1 MRWVQA
7 RGLRATALTVSTLVI
22 FLTFSPFVRSALTDP
37 VIGGAEPPALLCCP
51 ADSFLA
57 GGYEWDIS
65 IVDSAGDVGRASSI
79 ALGDDGRPHI
89 SYDDTTNHT
98 LKYAVREARGEWNR
112 SVVENDVVAEQ
123 SSIALE
129 NGWRPHISYV
139 RMSGSIDG
147 DLKYAYWNGS
157 AWHPET
163 VDDGDAGWFSSLAL
177 DESGRPH
184 ISFLDKSSGD
194 GYALKYARWT
204 GTDWEREIVDSSG
217 IVAQGTS
224 LALDASG
231 TPHIAYSDY
240 TNSALRYAVRKA
252 DGNWDIAMVD
262 NDADVGLAPSLALD
276 IVHGR
281 SHVSYQDYSTYDL
294 KYAWWDGGPKWNV
307 SVVDSASKVG
317 TDTGLALNPNGLPRI
332 AYSDLNGGVLKYARF
347 TGSGWATEAVDG
359 TSPDEVVWGGGLA
372 IDAMDAPRISYFDGS
387 SNLTLDLKYARWNRY
402 PSASFDVAP
411 SSGGPHRFFEVDAS
425 ASTDPEDS
433 AADLQVRW
441 DWGEDD
447 RGDWDTDFTTDKTDR
462 HQYLAVGGYTI
473 RMEVRDLGGLTD
485 QTTRAVSVKN
495 TSPLANAGPN
505 QETFRGT
512 LVRLNG
518 SGSLDPENDP
528 LTYKWRQISGPPV
541 NLTDMDRALASFTP
555 AELGDYTFRLGVGGG
570 APVWEN
576 ATSIDASGA
585 GPNREPR
592 IAMSPEGKAVA
603 VWLHGD
609 GDRETVWADRFEPD
623 AGWGVDWGN

>member
-184 ISFLDKSSGD
+184 ISYLDNSSGD

-294 KYAWWDGGPKWNV
+294 KYAW
-307 SVVDSASKVG
+307 
-317 TDTGLALNPNGLPRI
+317 
-332 AYSDLNGGVLKYARF
+332 
-347 TGSGWATEAVDG
+347 
-359 TSPDEVVWGGGLA
+359 
-372 IDAMDAPRISYFDGS
+372 
-387 SNLTLDLKYARWNRY
+387 
-402 PSASFDVAP
+402 
-411 SSGGPHRFFEVDAS
+411 
-425 ASTDPEDS
+425 
-433 AADLQVRW
+433 
-441 DWGEDD
+441 
-447 RGDWDTDFTTDKTDR
+447 
-462 HQYLAVGGYTI
+462 
-473 RMEVRDLGGLTD
+473 
-485 QTTRAVSVKN
+485 
-495 TSPLANAGPN
+495 
-505 QETFRGT
+505 
-512 LVRLNG
+512 
-518 SGSLDPENDP
+518 
-528 LTYKWRQISGPPV
+528 
-541 NLTDMDRALASFTP
+541 
-555 AELGDYTFRLGVGGG
+555 
-570 APVWEN
+570 
-576 ATSIDASGA
+576 
-585 GPNREPR
+585 
-592 IAMSPEGKAVA
+592 
-603 VWLHGD
+603 
-609 GDRETVWADRFEPD
+609 
-623 AGWGVDWGN
+623 